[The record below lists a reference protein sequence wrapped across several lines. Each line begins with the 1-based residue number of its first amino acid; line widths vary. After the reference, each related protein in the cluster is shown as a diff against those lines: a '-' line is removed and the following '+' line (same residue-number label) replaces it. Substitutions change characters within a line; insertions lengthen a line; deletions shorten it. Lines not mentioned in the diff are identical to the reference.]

1 MDELSAGP
9 VLDRAEQRRCFG
21 MDCGDAIRFEAGAW
35 VPGGEHVRKLT
46 VRNVSARSLKFKY
59 ELPSTK
65 FFSMAFPTVMTLSS
79 GMQTVLDVTFRPVRL
94 EEYDDFVGIHVHVIE
109 GGVTATSG
117 RFRIPVTARIAALSV
132 ALPRELDLGFCPTRE
147 VTLKTFTLRNT
158 GQLDA
163 LFEWKLAGECVFH
176 PTEGHVAP
184 LTY

>member
-1 MDELSAGP
+1 MDEPSAGP
-9 VLDRAEQRRCFG
+9 VLDRAEQRRRFG

-35 VPGGEHVRKLT
+35 VPGGEHVRKLA

-79 GMQTVLDVTFRPVRL
+79 GMQTVLDVIFRPVRL
-94 EEYDDFVGIHVHVIE
+94 EEYDDFIGFHVHVVE

-117 RFRIPVTARIAALSV
+117 RFRIPVTARIASLSV
-132 ALPRELDLGFCPTRE
+132 ALPRGLDLGFCPTRE

-163 LFEWKLAGECVFH
+163 LFEWKLAG
-176 PTEGHVAP
+176 
-184 LTY
+184 